1 MVKCTNFSNNT
12 SQLINFINRDSPYVL
27 HEFLRDFTFA
37 FILAVWTSN
46 YPNTKEFY
54 GTYYDAMELLKIA
67 KMKNRSLVIIAK
79 TNFCS
84 LILQMLVRY
93 VGLKL
98 YLMCGLLQK
107 VYIKNFR
114 NILTCI

>member
-1 MVKCTNFSNNT
+1 
-12 SQLINFINRDSPYVL
+12 
-27 HEFLRDFTFA
+27 
-37 FILAVWTSN
+37 
-46 YPNTKEFY
+46 
-54 GTYYDAMELLKIA
+54 
-67 KMKNRSLVIIAK
+67 MKNRSLVIIAK